1 MFTLRFKRKNGDND
15 MNTAYYDL
23 LFSGMEHSGLTVR
36 RIVHGY
42 SWTAAEL
49 SNGSV
54 AAAMHTE
61 GDSVPRRFPTLEG
74 LPVREAARA
83 VLSWNMEEANEGMAV
98 INAFY
103 NTPENAARLCS
114 PAPLSTSLFDGIDLA
129 DKVVGFV
136 GHLVCPG
143 RIPETALA
151 GARRWFTLER
161 SPKPGDYP
169 DSACEY
175 LLPEADVVVITGSAA
190 MNKTMPRLLELSHN
204 AEVIITGPSTPMCPA
219 LLPLGIRRL
228 SGLVVTKGAEML
240 ADIVEHPGPINAFG
254 RYCNLG

>member
-1 MFTLRFKRKNGDND
+1 
-15 MNTAYYDL
+15 
-23 LFSGMEHSGLTVR
+23 MEHSDLTVR

-49 SNGSV
+49 SSGSV

-61 GDSVPRRFPTLEG
+61 GDTVPRTFPSLEG
-74 LPVREAARA
+74 LPIREAARA

-114 PAPLSTSLFDGIDLA
+114 PSPLPTSLFDGIDLT

-143 RIPETALA
+143 RIPESALA
-151 GARRWFTLER
+151 GARRYFTLER
-161 SPKPGDYP
+161 SPKSGDYP
-169 DSACEY
+169 DSACEA

-190 MNKTMPRLLELSHN
+190 MNKTMPRLLALSRH

-228 SGLVVTKGAEML
+228 SGLVVSAGAEML
-240 ADIVEHPGPINAFG
+240 QSIVDHPGPINDFG
-254 RYCNLG
+254 RYFTLG

>member
-1 MFTLRFKRKNGDND
+1 

-23 LFSGMEHSGLTVR
+23 LLSGMEHSDLTVR

-42 SWTAAEL
+42 SWTAAQL
-49 SNGSV
+49 SDGSV

-74 LPVREAARA
+74 LPVHEAARA

-103 NTPENAARLCS
+103 NTPGNASRLCAPS
-114 PAPLSTSLFDGIDLA
+114 PFSASLFDGIDLT

-143 RIPETALA
+143 RIPEAALA

-190 MNKTMPRLLELSHN
+190 MNKTMPRLLELSRS

-219 LLPLGIRRL
+219 LLSLGIRRL
-228 SGLVVTKGAEML
+228 SGLVVRDGTAL
-240 ADIVEHPGPINAFG
+240 LQSIVDHPGPINDFG
-254 RYCNLG
+254 SYFRLG

>member
-1 MFTLRFKRKNGDND
+1 

-23 LFSGMEHSGLTVR
+23 LFSGMEHSSLTVR

-42 SWTAAEL
+42 SWTAAQL

-61 GDSVPRRFPTLEG
+61 GDTVPRRFPRLEG
-74 LPVREAARA
+74 LPVHEAAQA

-103 NTPENAARLCS
+103 NTPGNADRLCS
-114 PAPLSTSLFDGIDLA
+114 PSPLSASLFDGVDLTG
-129 DKVVGFV
+129 KVVGFV

-143 RIPETALA
+143 RIPEEALA

-169 DSACEY
+169 DSACEV

-190 MNKTMPRLLELSHN
+190 MNKTMPRLLALARN

-219 LLPLGIRRL
+219 LLSLGIRRL
-228 SGLVVTKGAEML
+228 SGLVVTAGAEL
-240 ADIVEHPGPINAFG
+240 LQSIVARPGPINDFG
-254 RYCNLG
+254 RYFNLG

>member
-1 MFTLRFKRKNGDND
+1 

-23 LFSGMEHSGLTVR
+23 LLTGMEHSDLTVR

-49 SNGSV
+49 SDGSV

-61 GDSVPRRFPTLEG
+61 GDSVPRLFPCLEG
-74 LPVREAARA
+74 LPVREAAQA

-114 PAPLSTSLFDGIDLA
+114 PSPLPASLFDGIDLTG
-129 DKVVGFV
+129 KVVGVV

-143 RIPETALA
+143 RIPEAALD

-161 SPKPGDYP
+161 SPRPGDYP
-169 DSACEY
+169 DSACEF

-190 MNKTMPRLLELSHN
+190 MNKTMPRLLELSRN
-204 AEVIITGPSTPMCPA
+204 ADVIITGPSTPMCPA

-228 SGLVVTKGAEML
+228 CGLVVTDGAAML
-240 ADIVEHPGPINAFG
+240 ESIVARPGPINAFG
-254 RYCNLG
+254 RNFRLG

>member
-1 MFTLRFKRKNGDND
+1 

-23 LFSGMEHSGLTVR
+23 LLSGMEHSDLTVR

-49 SNGSV
+49 SSGSV

-61 GDSVPRRFPTLEG
+61 GDSVPRLFPCLEG

-103 NTPENAARLCS
+103 NTPENAARLC
-114 PAPLSTSLFDGIDLA
+114 PQRDISLFDGIDLT
-129 DKVVGFV
+129 DKVVGVV

-143 RIPETALA
+143 RIPEEALA
-151 GARRWFTLER
+151 GVRRWFTLER

-175 LLPEADVVVITGSAA
+175 LLPEADVVIITGSAA
-190 MNKTMPRLLELSHN
+190 MNKTMPRLLELARD

-219 LLPLGIRRL
+219 LLSLGIRRL
-228 SGLVVTKGAEML
+228 SGLVVRDKAELL
-240 ADIVEHPGPINAFG
+240 ADIVTRPGPINAFG
-254 RYCNLG
+254 QYFRLG